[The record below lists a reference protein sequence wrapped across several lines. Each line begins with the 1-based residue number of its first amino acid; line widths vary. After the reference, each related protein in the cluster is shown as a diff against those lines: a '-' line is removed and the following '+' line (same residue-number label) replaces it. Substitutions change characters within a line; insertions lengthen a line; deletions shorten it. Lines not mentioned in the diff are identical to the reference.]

1 MTQRNRHDDG
11 AALILA
17 ICLTL
22 VASVIGAS
30 LIMLAQTETYA
41 SLNYKLMSQA
51 RYAAESG
58 VQKAANHLLYTYVPP
73 TEAQVAA
80 SYVTD
85 YSPVRYNGQAVI
97 LSARSDQSSNYPA
110 TDAQT
115 AFAAAAQGTIMADQ
129 MPLQYAASA
138 KLLSMQAISIYGGTP
153 GQKAVIQ
160 TWEITSDGTTGGA
173 RPAKV
178 QVTAILERQVTNVAS
193 FGFFATDPNCGALT
207 FQGGMQTDSY
217 DSDNM
222 TIVAGKPAVDLWGG
236 NVGSNGNLTEG
247 GTGTVVHGFLG
258 TPRTGV
264 GNCAAGSVDAL
275 TQNGGAQVTSG
286 VINLPQA
293 VTYASPAL
301 PNPLPPITNVS
312 IGKNTTCADLGLS
325 APACTGVKADPGS
338 CVSGVCGLVF
348 NPNGTTW
355 SMGNIS
361 MTGGSQINLKAGT
374 YAINSFSMAG
384 NSTFVIN
391 SASGNVI
398 MNVVGTGK
406 TTPVDFTGGT
416 MSNPSFTPHTFQLQY
431 AGTGNMKLAGGSSTS
446 MIVYAPNAA
455 VDLTGG
461 SDFYGSILGKT
472 IKDGGGTKLHYD
484 RHIPSEFATAGA
496 YVLSSFTWKK
506 F

>member
-1 MTQRNRHDDG
+1 MMVRTRNEDG

-41 SLNYKLMSQA
+41 SLNYRLMSQA

-58 VQKAANHLLYTYVPP
+58 VQKAVNFLLYSYTPP

-80 SYVTD
+80 SYNTD
-85 YSPVRYNGQAVI
+85 VSPVTYSSSPTI
-97 LSARSDQSSNYPA
+97 LSARSDQAANYPA
-110 TDAQT
+110 SDVQA

-138 KLLSMQAISIYGGTP
+138 KLLSMQAIDIYGSNGT
-153 GQKAVIQ
+153 KAVVQ
-160 TWEITSDGTTGGA
+160 TWEITADGTTGGT

-207 FQGGMQTDSY
+207 FQGGMTTDSY
-217 DSDNM
+217 DSDSM
-222 TIVAGKPAVDLWGG
+222 TMVSGHPAVDLWGG

-275 TQNGGAQVTSG
+275 TQNGGAQVSAG
-286 VINLPQA
+286 VISLPQA
-293 VTYASPAL
+293 VTYPAPAL
-301 PNPLPPITNVS
+301 PNPLPPTSNVGIT
-312 IGKNTTCADLGLS
+312 KNTTCADLGLS
-325 APACTGVKADPGS
+325 SPACTGIKADPTA
-338 CVSGVCGLVF
+338 CVGTVCGLVF

-355 SMGNIS
+355 TMGDIALS
-361 MTGGSQINLKAGT
+361 GGAQINLKAGT
-374 YAINSFSMAG
+374 YALNSFSMAG
-384 NSTFVIN
+384 NSALNID
-391 SASGNVI
+391 SSGGEIV

-406 TTPVDFTGGT
+406 TTPVDFTGGVV
-416 MSNPSFTPHTFQLQY
+416 SNPSYVPSTFQLQF
-431 AGTGNMKLAGGSSTS
+431 AGTSGLKLAGGSSTA
-446 MIVYAPNAA
+446 MMVYAPNAS

-472 IKDGGGTKLHYD
+472 IKDGGGTHLHYD
-484 RHIPSEFATAGA
+484 RHIPSEFATTGA

>member
-1 MTQRNRHDDG
+1 MAHRNRHDEG

-41 SLNYKLMSQA
+41 SLNYRLMSQA

-58 VQKAANHLLYTYVPP
+58 VQKAVNHLLYSYVPP
-73 TEAQVAA
+73 TTAEMTTFG
-80 SYVTD
+80 TD
-85 YSPVRYNGQAVI
+85 YSPVRYNNAPVI
-97 LSARSDQSSNYPA
+97 LSARADQAANYPTTA
-110 TDAQT
+110 AQD

-138 KLLSMQAISIYGGTP
+138 KLVSMQAIDIYGAAGT
-153 GQKAVIQ
+153 KAVIQ

-178 QVTAILERQVTNVAS
+178 EVTAILERQVTTVAS

-207 FQGGMQTDSY
+207 FQGGMTTDSY
-217 DSDNM
+217 DSDTM
-222 TIVAGKPAVDLWGG
+222 TMSGGKPAVDLWGG

-247 GTGTVVHGFLG
+247 GTGTVVNGFLG
-258 TPRTGV
+258 TPRQGV
-264 GNCAAGSVDAL
+264 GNCSAGSIEAL
-275 TQNGGAQVTSG
+275 TQNGGAQVTGG
-286 VINLPQA
+286 VIQLPQA
-293 VTYASPAL
+293 VTYPAPAL
-301 PNPLPPITNVS
+301 PNPLPPTSSVGIT
-312 IGKNTTCADLGLS
+312 KNTTCADLGLS
-325 APACTGVKADPGS
+325 SPTCTGVKADPGS
-338 CVSGVCGLVF
+338 CVAGVCGLVL
-348 NPNGTTW
+348 NPNGTTLT
-355 SMGNIS
+355 MGNIS
-361 MTGGSQINLKAGT
+361 MTGGAQVNLKGGT

-384 NSTFVIN
+384 NSSMNIDST
-391 SASGNVI
+391 SGNVI

-406 TTPVDFTGGT
+406 NTPVDFTGGT
-416 MSNPSFTPHTFQLQY
+416 ISNGSFIPHTFQLQY
-431 AGTGNMKLAGGSSTS
+431 AGTGNMKLAGGSSTA

-455 VDLTGG
+455 IDLTGG

-472 IKDGGGTKLHYD
+472 VKDGGGTKLHYD
-484 RHIPSEFATAGA
+484 RRIPSEFATAGA